1 MHDTEL
7 EGRTCH
13 LPVIQSE
20 LLACRFRHGFTTRHG
35 GVSHGPFASLNLGGR
50 WGDDPAAV
58 AENHRRLRDAGA
70 GGVEVHFGWQVHGAE
85 VAVIAPGQPAATTGS
100 TRADAVLTAS
110 PGVALGVL
118 AADCVP
124 ILVGNVVTGA
134 CAAVHSGWRGAVAG
148 VLEAALRRLL
158 DLPGARVHDLRV
170 AIGPSIGPC
179 CFEVGPEVVAEV
191 EVAFGAV
198 ARQQGAIRARG
209 ARPPQARDRQDGQ
222 GRQDGLQDALQ
233 DGLQGQP
240 KEHVDLWRLAVLAAR
255 NLGVSGA
262 HIDAAEQCTACT
274 EGRFFSYRRDRGRT
288 GLQAAVIVAP

>member
-7 EGRTCH
+7 EGSTCH
-13 LPVIQSE
+13 LSVLQSE
-20 LLACRFRHGFTTRHG
+20 LLAGRFRHGFTTRHG
-35 GVSHGPFASLNLGGR
+35 GVSLGPFDSLNLGGR
-50 WGDDPAAV
+50 WGDDPGAV

-70 GGVEVHFGWQVHGAE
+70 RGAEVHFGWQVHGAE
-85 VAVIAPGQPAATTGS
+85 VALVAGGQPAGATAA

-124 ILVGNVVTGA
+124 ILIGNVVTGA

-158 DLPGARVHDLRV
+158 ALPGARVSDVRV

-179 CFEVGPEVVAEV
+179 CFEVGPEVIAEV
-191 EVAFGAV
+191 EAAFGAA
-198 ARQQGAIRARG
+198 ARQQGGIRAR
-209 ARPPQARDRQDGQ
+209 RQQ
-222 GRQDGLQDALQ
+222 QEQEQ
-233 DGLQGQP
+233 EPKQEQE
-240 KEHVDLWRLAVLAAR
+240 KEHVDLWRLGALAAQG
-255 NLGVSGA
+255 LGVAAA
-262 HIDAAEQCTACT
+262 HIDVAEQCTACT